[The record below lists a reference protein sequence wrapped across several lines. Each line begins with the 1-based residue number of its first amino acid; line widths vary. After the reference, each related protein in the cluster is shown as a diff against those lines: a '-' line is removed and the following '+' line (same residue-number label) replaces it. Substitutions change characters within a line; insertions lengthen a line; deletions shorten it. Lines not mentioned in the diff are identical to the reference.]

1 MTETLMILKALK
13 DVQRLLVLKIVNS
26 SNQMETV
33 VHNNTVLMI
42 STENLNLLVMVKAGV
57 NVFLVI

>member
-1 MTETLMILKALK
+1 
-13 DVQRLLVLKIVNS
+13 
-26 SNQMETV
+26 METV